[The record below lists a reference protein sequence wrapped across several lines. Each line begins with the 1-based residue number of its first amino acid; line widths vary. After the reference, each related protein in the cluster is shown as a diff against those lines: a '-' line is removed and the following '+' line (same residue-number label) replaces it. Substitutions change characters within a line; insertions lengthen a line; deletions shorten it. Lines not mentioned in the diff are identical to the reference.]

1 MLFTSVSIILLNI
14 ISINM
19 KNIFT
24 IVFMLTT
31 MATAL
36 AQSITVRD
44 EADFL
49 PIDGAMVSD
58 ENNKMAFTNSKGQ
71 VNITK
76 FKNSKQITIST
87 LGYVTLSISYNDLV
101 KKEEDV
107 LLTQD
112 QLSLD
117 EVVISANRW
126 QQNKSEVP
134 NKITSITKK
143 EVVLQNPQTAAD
155 LLGFSNEVFIQ
166 KSQLGGGSPMIR
178 GFSTNRLL
186 LTIDGVRM
194 NTAIFRGGN
203 LQNVI
208 SLDPFATEN
217 TEVIFGPG
225 SVIYGSDAIGGV
237 MSFYTLQPAL
247 STTDKVM
254 VTGSAA
260 SRYSSANNEKTG
272 HFDVNIGGKK
282 WASTTSFTYSDFG
295 DLRMG
300 SNGPDDYLV
309 PVYVSSVDS
318 QDVVVNNPDPQVQTP
333 TGYNQINL
341 MQKVRFSPNENW
353 DFNYGFHYSTTSNY
367 ARFDRHRR
375 VRDGHLR
382 YGEWYYGPQEWMM
395 NNLKVTH
402 SKSNAIYD
410 NVSLNLAYQQFE
422 ESRHSRNFGS
432 TALESNVEMVDAY
445 SVNLDFEK
453 GDEDPH
459 RFFYGLEAVLN
470 KVGSTGEEKDIYTGA
485 TSGIPTRYPDG
496 STWSSYAAYM
506 SYEYVPSEVWAWQA
520 GVRYNAFAI
529 QASFDDPS
537 YTYPYED
544 ADLNNGALTGSIGA
558 VYSPGSTWKIR
569 ANLSTG
575 FRAPNIDD
583 IGKLFESVDG
593 AVVVPNPDLSAEY
606 AYNAEIG
613 IAKVF
618 GNTVK
623 LDATAYYTI
632 LENAMVRRPYT
643 FNGADSID
651 YNGEMSQVLAIQNA
665 AQATV
670 YGVQVGV
677 EVKLPSGFS
686 LESIYNWQDGEDE
699 LDDGTTAPARHV
711 APGFGSTHLR
721 FTRSKVMLDLY
732 ANYNAEISYDNL
744 APSEQDKTEI
754 YAADANGNPYS
765 PSWYTLNFKGT
776 YQINTNFQVTAGLEN
791 ITDQRYLPYSSGV
804 VAPGRN
810 FILGLRANF

>member
-1 MLFTSVSIILLNI
+1 MLSCVAAFS
-14 ISINM
+14 
-19 KNIFT
+19 
-24 IVFMLTT
+24 
-31 MATAL
+31 
-36 AQSITVRD
+36 QSITVRD

-49 PIDGAMVSD
+49 PLEGLMVSD
-58 ENNKMAFTNSKGQ
+58 ENSNMAFTNSKGQ
-71 VNITK
+71 VNIQK
-76 FKNSKQITIST
+76 FSNSKEVTFHL
-87 LGYVTLSISYNDLV
+87 LGYVSASMSYADLQ
-101 KKEEDV
+101 KMDRDV
-107 LLTQD
+107 MLQKD

-126 QQNKSEVP
+126 EQNKSEVP
-134 NKITSITKK
+134 NKITSISKK
-143 EVVLQNPQTAAD
+143 DVVLQNPQTAAD

-178 GFSTNRLL
+178 GFSTNRIL
-186 LTIDGVRM
+186 LTVDGVRM

-208 SLDPFATEN
+208 SLDPFAIEN

-225 SVIYGSDAIGGV
+225 SAIYGSDAIGGV
-237 MSFYTLQPAL
+237 MSFYTLEPAL

-254 VTGSAA
+254 VSGNAA
-260 SRYSSANNEKTG
+260 TRYSSANNEKTG

-282 WASTTSFTYSDFG
+282 WASVTSFTYSDFG

-333 TGYNQINL
+333 TGYNQINM
-341 MQKVRFSPNENW
+341 MQKIRFSPNEYW
-353 DFNYGFHYSTTSNY
+353 DFNYAFHYSTTSNY
-367 ARFDRHRR
+367 SRFDRHRR
-375 VRDGHLR
+375 VRNGHPR
-382 YGEWYYGPQEWMM
+382 YAEWYYGPQEWMM
-395 NNLKVTH
+395 NNLKVSH

-410 NVSLNLAYQQFE
+410 HVSLNMAYQQFE

-432 TALESNVEMVDAY
+432 TTLESNVEMVDAY
-445 SVNLDFEK
+445 SMNLDFEK

-459 RFFYGLEAVLN
+459 RLFYGLEAVLN
-470 KVGSTGEEKDIYTGA
+470 KVGSTGEERDIYTGA
-485 TSGIPTRYPDG
+485 TAPIATRYPDG
-496 STWSSYAAYM
+496 ASWSSYAAYL

-529 QASFDDPS
+529 DASFDDPS
-537 YTYPYED
+537 YGLPFQD
-544 ADLNNGALTGSIGA
+544 ANLNNGALTGSIGA
-558 VYSPGSTWKIR
+558 VYSPGDSWKIR

-583 IGKLFESVDG
+583 VGKLFESVDG
-593 AVVVPNPDLSAEY
+593 AVIVPNPDLTAEY
-606 AYNAEIG
+606 AYNAEVG

-623 LDATAYYTI
+623 VDATAYYTI
-632 LENAMVRRPYT
+632 LENALVRRPYN
-643 FNGADSID
+643 FNGADSINF
-651 YNGEMSQVLAIQNA
+651 NGEMSQVLAIQNA
-665 AQATV
+665 AQSHV

-677 EVKLPSGFS
+677 EIKLPQGFS
-686 LESIYNWQDGEDE
+686 LESVYNWQDGEDE
-699 LDDGTTAPARHV
+699 LDDGSTAPARHV

-721 FTRSKVMLDLY
+721 FAQSRVMLDLY
-732 ANYNAEISYDNL
+732 TNYNAEMSYDDL
-744 APSEQDKTEI
+744 APSEQSKTEI
-754 YAADANGNPYS
+754 YAKDDNGNPYC
-765 PSWYTLNFKGT
+765 PSWYTLNFKGS
-776 YQINTNFQVTAGLEN
+776 YQINSHFQVTAGLEN